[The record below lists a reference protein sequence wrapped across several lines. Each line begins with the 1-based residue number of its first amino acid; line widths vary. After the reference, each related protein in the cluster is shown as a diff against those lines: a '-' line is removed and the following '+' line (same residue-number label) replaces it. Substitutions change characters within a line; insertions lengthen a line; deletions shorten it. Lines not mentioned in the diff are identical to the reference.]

1 MTTAV
6 VYSGCNDTHVNIV
19 PKDAYGCIHVVAFKK
34 REYANRIVRKP
45 LTIGAYTFEPG
56 KSYSKFGSDR
66 KTSAGFIR
74 YEGESLEFVGTYLES
89 ALFVKEGQGP
99 FEACEYPVCYWGWIF
114 DVGLKVFITI
124 TDVSSGRVMEMD
136 R

>member
-56 KSYSKFGSDR
+56 KSYTKFGSDR
-66 KTSAGFIR
+66 KTSDNFIR
-74 YEGESLEFVGTYLES
+74 YEGKPLVFVGIYFES
-89 ALFVKEGQGP
+89 ALFLEEGDEP
-99 FEACEYPVCYWGWIF
+99 FEVYEYPVCYWAWIF
-114 DVGLKVFITI
+114 DVGLEVFISI
-124 TDVSSGRVMEMD
+124 SALSSGRVMEMG